1 MSLVTTNR
9 TILASALLVPFAGS
23 VWLMAARPELGA
35 STFAAFAALIVGA
48 AAVGLNTWNTAVNAK
63 ETCRAE
69 SRG

>member
-23 VWLMAARPELGA
+23 VWLMFARPEMSA
-35 STFAAFAALIVGA
+35 STFAALAALFVGA
-48 AAVGLNTWNTAVNAK
+48 AAAGLHKWNAAIR

-69 SRG
+69 SRS

>member
-23 VWLMAARPELGA
+23 VWLMFARPEMAA
-35 STFAAFAALIVGA
+35 STFAALAALFVGA
-48 AAVGLNTWNTAVNAK
+48 AAVGLHKWNAATG
-63 ETCRAE
+63 ETCHAE